1 MQILSEIIEISDEIV
16 NTLDSTDFFES
27 NPFIEKIDL
36 KRNLQIAMQRKWEQ
50 QNEMILSDSE
60 FHSVCNDT
68 VMDSIGE
75 SLSELVKKGAIKMS
89 VDSDGEILYSI
100 NSEFNKDDL

>member
-1 MQILSEIIEISDEIV
+1 
-16 NTLDSTDFFES
+16 
-27 NPFIEKIDL
+27 
-36 KRNLQIAMQRKWEQ
+36 
-50 QNEMILSDSE
+50 
-60 FHSVCNDT
+60 
-68 VMDSIGE
+68 MDSIGE